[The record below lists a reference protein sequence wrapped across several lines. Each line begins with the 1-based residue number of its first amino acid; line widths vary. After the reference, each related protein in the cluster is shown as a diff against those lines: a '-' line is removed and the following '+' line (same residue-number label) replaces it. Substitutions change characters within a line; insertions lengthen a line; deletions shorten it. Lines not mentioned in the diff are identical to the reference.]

1 MIGKDMNNKLLTILF
16 CIIGV
21 SILIFVIRNKTTHTD
36 IVIKTDTEEFI
47 INDYYL
53 DKNCIYFV
61 HDGDDKTICGNY
73 EIID

>member
-1 MIGKDMNNKLLTILF
+1 MIEKFISNKLLTILF

>member
-1 MIGKDMNNKLLTILF
+1 MIEKFISNKLLTILIS
-16 CIIGV
+16 IIGV